1 MGLNVVEQGADS
13 KLKSDGEGTA
23 KLESNGCWNKSCNG
37 GSDMLERHEI
47 EKSIICDRLKLR
59 RFDHKQ

>member
-13 KLKSDGEGTA
+13 KLKSDGEGTP

-37 GSDMLERHEI
+37 GSDMLERHQI
-47 EKSIICDRLKLR
+47 
-59 RFDHKQ
+59 